1 MARTFYIPSE
11 MTEEFEQAK
20 ERARQN
26 IFQLF
31 EDRGED
37 INSKKCQ
44 DALEEVNRISI
55 KEYLDQRLADMTAL
69 FARNVKAEDN

>member
-1 MARTFYIPSE
+1 